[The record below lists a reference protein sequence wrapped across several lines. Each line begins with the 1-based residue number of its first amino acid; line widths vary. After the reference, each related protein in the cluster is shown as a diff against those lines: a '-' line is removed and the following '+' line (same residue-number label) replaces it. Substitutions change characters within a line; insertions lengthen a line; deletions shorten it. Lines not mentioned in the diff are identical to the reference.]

1 MQVTRKQ
8 SEGRGGR
15 IRTNLNFISLI
26 TEGNESQNIRLFDG
40 AVVSVGKSKKVIRQ
54 QLLKAGQSNLS
65 PQFIEVFVTGR
76 VNEPGGISL
85 PQGSSLNQAI
95 AIAGGASLIRG
106 KVEFVRFTQEG
117 ETDRRLFKYDP

>member
-85 PQGSSLNQAI
+85 PFRQFPNQAI
-95 AIAGGASLIRG
+95 AIAGGASLIRAKNSG
-106 KVEFVRFTQEG
+106 TQEG